1 MRSANKPAPEDLTAE
16 ARIRDAAIRLF
27 ADHGYNGTA
36 IRAIAAQAGVSPAL
50 VVHHYGSKEGLR
62 RACNDYLAETIRV
75 AKTEAVT
82 QAVPDP
88 LELLRTADEAQPLQ
102 RYLARMLVDGSP
114 GMAELVDKMVADAV
128 EYSATGIEN
137 GVLKPTEQ
145 LYART
150 VVLWIWQLGAL
161 ALHKHVQRLMG
172 VDLLNTSTAML
183 QWGGPAVEILTHGVF
198 ADDRWEKAIA
208 EAVAQSSHEEDSE
221 QEANQ

>member
-1 MRSANKPAPEDLTAE
+1 MRSATKPAPQDLTAE
-16 ARIRDAAIRLF
+16 ARIRDAAIKLF
-27 ADHGYNGTA
+27 AEHGYNGTA
-36 IRAIAAQAGVSPAL
+36 IRAIAAEAGVSPAL

-62 RACNDYLAETIRV
+62 RACNEHLAETIRI

-88 LELLRTADEAQPLQ
+88 LELLRTADEAQPLL

-137 GVLKPTEQ
+137 GVLKPTDQ
-145 LYART
+145 PYART

-172 VDLLNTSTAML
+172 VDLLNSSTAMVD
-183 QWGGPAVEILTHGVF
+183 WGAPAVEILTHGVF

-208 EAVAQSSHEEDSE
+208 QAVAQRAREEDSE
-221 QEANQ
+221 QEETR